1 MSNALRDA
9 HRERVQRQG
18 TVMLPAS
25 VREALH
31 VSEGDE
37 VAFVDTG
44 NGIVVCPADQ
54 AWFWTPEWQ
63 EGEREVE
70 ADLAAGRRGRVFD
83 SDEEFL
89 AVLEESI
96 DDPSRL

>member
-18 TVMLPAS
+18 IVTLPAS

-54 AWFWTPEWQ
+54 AWFWSPEWQ
-63 EGEREVE
+63 EGEREVD
-70 ADLAAGRRGRVFD
+70 ADLAAGHRGRIFG
-83 SDEEFL
+83 SDEDFL
-89 AVLEESI
+89 AALEESVE
-96 DDPSRL
+96 DPNRL

>member
-1 MSNALRDA
+1 MSNALRDTY
-9 HRERVQRQG
+9 RERVQRQG
-18 TVMLPAS
+18 TVTLPAS

-31 VSEGDE
+31 VAEGDE

-63 EGEREVE
+63 AGEQE
-70 ADLAAGRRGRVFD
+70 ADEDIKAGRVQGPYAD
-83 SDEEFL
+83 DELLDALDE
-89 AVLEESI
+89 ARN
-96 DDPSRL
+96 DA